1 MVLSDP
7 ARTARRVDLIVRAGA
22 WLVGLLPLALLGSR
36 WLARGLGAN
45 PIEALILHF
54 GRWAIVLLLAALAV
68 TPLRRLTGFNALVKG
83 RRILGLFGFLYVALH
98 FLTYVVL
105 DQFFAWEYIWEDIAE
120 RPFITVGFA
129 AFCLLIPLAVT
140 STKGWIRRLGRNWV
154 RLHRLFYVAIVLGV
168 VHYFWNVRG
177 DEPRPLIA
185 IGLVALLLAARVPAI
200 ARRISGARHRAVA
213 RTRSTE
219 AA

>member
-1 MVLSDP
+1 VVLSDP
-7 ARTARRVDLIVRAGA
+7 ARTARRRDLMVRTGA
-22 WLVGLLPLALLGSR
+22 WLFGLLPLALLASR

-54 GRWAIVLLLAALAV
+54 GRWAVVLLLSALAV
-68 TPLRRLTGFNALVKG
+68 TPARRLTGFNALVKA
-83 RRILGLFGFLYVALH
+83 RRILGLFGFLYVSLH
-98 FLTYVVL
+98 FLTYLVL

-120 RPFITVGFA
+120 RPFITVGFL
-129 AFCLLIPLAVT
+129 AFVLLIPLAVT

-185 IGLVALLLAARVPAI
+185 IGLVALLLLARVPAV
-200 ARRISGARHRAVA
+200 ARRISGARSRGVA
-213 RTRSTE
+213 RARSTT